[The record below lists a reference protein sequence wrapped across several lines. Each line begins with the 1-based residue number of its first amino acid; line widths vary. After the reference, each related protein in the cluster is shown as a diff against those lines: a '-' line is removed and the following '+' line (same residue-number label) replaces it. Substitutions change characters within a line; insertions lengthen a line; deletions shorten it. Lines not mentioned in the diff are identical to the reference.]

1 MGDACAIMLAALALA
16 CVAQAE
22 PAGLRVWVTLQDG
35 AVDAAALTAA
45 GAEAVCL
52 PPALATAPTIARVRA
67 AGLQVLGTVPLE
79 GASAE
84 DLAWSAG
91 LDGLV
96 IASLPASDDAKR
108 PAWEVEAA
116 GAEVGSLEHLLAVK
130 RSGDRFTAT
139 LRDLA
144 AATDL
149 PIYLAML
156 LGDQFPETARQQY
169 LDRHTLLAE
178 GLIDG
183 VLLRGEALDLRRP
196 RLSTTRAI
204 LAGLAA
210 PPEPA
215 AAAMTVLR
223 SRDADALL
231 LPPVAEPI
239 AWLQAL
245 RASLADIERT
255 EQERAEIASALQAG
269 TLAVAAGCEAGGAA
283 DVATIHGVA
292 QSFTLGEPA
301 TITAVG
307 LFCTLRGPYALAQD
321 DLRLTMRPDDAGAPG
336 EPVLAECAIPA
347 AAFAEPGFHWGY
359 ARLDPPPALEAGRV
373 YWLHAEDTTGGGNSF
388 IWQLAKDGGACPGG
402 QAWSRSYDYANYDW
416 VFRVLTEGRG
426 EQ

>member
-1 MGDACAIMLAALALA
+1 MLATLAVA
-16 CVAQAE
+16 AAAQAE

-84 DLAWSAG
+84 ELAWRVG

-96 IASLPASDDAKR
+96 IASLHARDDAKR
-108 PAWEVEAA
+108 PAREEEAA

-130 RSGDRFTAT
+130 RSGERFTAT

-156 LGDQFPETARQQY
+156 LEDQSPETARQQY

-196 RLSTTRAI
+196 RLSTTRPI

-215 AAAMTVLR
+215 AAAMALLR

-239 AWLQAL
+239 EWLQAL
-245 RASLADIERT
+245 RDSLADLERT
-255 EQERAEIASALQAG
+255 EQERAEIATAIEAG
-269 TLAVAAGCEAGGAA
+269 TLDVAAGCEAEGAA

-292 QSFTLGEPA
+292 QSFTLEQPA

-307 LFCTLRGPYALAQD
+307 LFCTLRGPDAFAQE
-321 DLRLTMRPDDAGAPG
+321 DLRLTIRPDDTGAPAL
-336 EPVLAECAIPA
+336 EAALAECAIPA

-359 ARLDPPPALEAGRV
+359 ARLDPPLALEAGRV